1 MKFNKISII
10 LSLLSYNLKV
20 HSVPFYRNKFKYS
33 HFKRDI
39 SIELSKDINDIV
51 EILGEEIYDT
61 LPDDDIDVA
70 INVTDAVVED
80 IDSDSDEEPIDT
92 NECTSKECIEIS
104 KRILSNLDTSIN
116 PCDDF
121 YEFSCGG
128 WMEM

>member
-39 SIELSKDINDIV
+39 SIELSKNINDIV
-51 EILGEEIYDT
+51 EILEEEIYDT

-70 INVTDAVVED
+70 INVTDAVVDEE

-92 NECTSKECIEIS
+92 NE
-104 KRILSNLDTSIN
+104 
-116 PCDDF
+116 
-121 YEFSCGG
+121 
-128 WMEM
+128 